1 MNTTKTKVAYALAY
15 SSFFVSFSIWLVS
28 IVSVFFPS
36 GKWANPI
43 QFPNLSTLAL
53 FLSSGIAS
61 SIICMILGLDY
72 LGVVV
77 KLRSG
82 IGNLRKT
89 KAVNMPIQSKQT
101 KAGEINEIKNDF
113 VLVPLDGQA
122 EQLQESLQTIVT
134 TPDEN
139 ELVAEKQQKNKS

>member
-1 MNTTKTKVAYALAY
+1 
-15 SSFFVSFSIWLVS
+15 
-28 IVSVFFPS
+28 
-36 GKWANPI
+36 
-43 QFPNLSTLAL
+43 
-53 FLSSGIAS
+53 
-61 SIICMILGLDY
+61 
-72 LGVVV
+72 
-77 KLRSG
+77 
-82 IGNLRKT
+82 
-89 KAVNMPIQSKQT
+89 MPIQSKQT